1 MEGEYK
7 MEILI
12 RKAYKEDAHEAI
24 PLIIEAIGD
33 ISIQMTGETEEA
45 DITKE
50 FIQLFTRTDNRHS
63 YLNTYIAEMNGHVA
77 GVLVFYTAEQAIIL
91 DANLEAYL
99 SDKKGAAVR
108 IDPETAP
115 GEWYI
120 DTVVVDPTY
129 RGHGIG
135 TKLLSY
141 AEQLV
146 KNSGGGKL
154 ALNVEIEKEAAI
166 RLYNRLGFVNL
177 CPWTIIGE
185 PFHHMVKAVVA
196 D

>member
-1 MEGEYK
+1 MN
-7 MEILI
+7 ILI
-12 RKAYKEDAHEAI
+12 RKAYKEDATEAI
-24 PLIIEAIGD
+24 PLIMEAIGD
-33 ISIQMTGETEEA
+33 ISMQMTAETEEA
-45 DITKE
+45 AITNE
-50 FIQLFTRTDNRHS
+50 FIHLFTRTDNRHS
-63 YLNTYIAEMNGHVA
+63 YLHTYIAEMNGHVA
-77 GVLVFYTAEQAIIL
+77 GVLVFYTAEQALTL

-99 SDKKGAAVR
+99 SNKKGTVVT

-120 DTVVVDPTY
+120 DTVVVDPTF

-135 TKLLSY
+135 TRLIAH

-154 ALNVEIEKEAAI
+154 ALNVEFEKEAAI
-166 RLYNRLGFVNL
+166 RLYNRLGFVTV

-185 PFHHMVKAVVA
+185 PFHHMVKVIVA

>member
-1 MEGEYK
+1 MEV
-7 MEILI
+7 LI
-12 RKAYKEDAHEAI
+12 RKAYKEDATEAI
-24 PLIIEAIGD
+24 PLIMEAIGD
-33 ISIQMTGETEEA
+33 ISRQMTGETEKTA
-45 DITKE
+45 IYDE

-99 SDKKGAAVR
+99 SNKKGTAVT

-146 KNSGGGKL
+146 KDSGGGKL
-154 ALNVEIEKEAAI
+154 SLNVELEKDAAI
-166 RLYNRLGFVNL
+166 RLYNRLGFVTL

-185 PFHHMVKAVVA
+185 PFHHMVKTVFA

>member
-1 MEGEYK
+1 

-12 RKAYKEDAHEAI
+12 RKAYKEDANNAI
-24 PLIIEAIGD
+24 PLIMEAIGD
-33 ISIQMTGETEEA
+33 ISMQMTGETEEA
-45 DITKE
+45 AITTE
-50 FIQLFTRTDNRHS
+50 FIKLFKRTDNRHS

-77 GVLVFYTAEQAIIL
+77 GVLVFYTAEQAITL

-99 SDKKGAAVR
+99 SNKKGTIVT
-108 IDPETAP
+108 IDPETEP

-141 AEQLV
+141 AEQMV

-154 ALNVEIEKEAAI
+154 SLNVELEKDAAI
-166 RLYNRLGFVNL
+166 RLYNRLGFDTL

-185 PFHHMVKAVVA
+185 PFHHMVKTVVA

>member
-1 MEGEYK
+1 

-12 RKAYKEDAHEAI
+12 RKALKKDAEEAI

-33 ISIQMTGETEEA
+33 ISMQMTGETKEA
-45 DITKE
+45 AIIKE
-50 FIQLFTRTDNRHS
+50 FKQLFTRTDNRHS
-63 YLNTYIAEMNGHVA
+63 YLYTYIAEMSGQVA
-77 GVLVFYTAEQAIIL
+77 GVLVFYTAEQAITL

-99 SDKKGAAVR
+99 SNKKGTIVK
-108 IDPETAP
+108 IDPEAAP

-120 DTVVVDPTY
+120 DTVVVHPAY

-135 TKLLSY
+135 TKLLSH

-146 KNSGGGKL
+146 KNSGGGNL
-154 ALNVEIEKEAAI
+154 ALNVEQKKEAAI
-166 RLYNRLGFVNL
+166 RLYSRLGFDTV

-185 PFHHMVKAVVA
+185 PFHHMVKSVVA
-196 D
+196 E

>member
-1 MEGEYK
+1 MEL
-7 MEILI
+7 LI
-12 RKAYKEDAHEAI
+12 RKAYKEDAFEAI
-24 PLIIEAIGD
+24 PLIMDAIGD
-33 ISIQMTGETEEA
+33 ISMQMTGETEEVA
-45 DITKE
+45 ITNE

-63 YLNTYIAEMNGHVA
+63 YLNTYIAEMNGQVA
-77 GVLVFYTAEQAIIL
+77 GVLVFYTAEQAITL

-99 SDKKGAAVR
+99 SNKKGTTVT
-108 IDPETAP
+108 IDPEAAP

-120 DTVVVDPTY
+120 DTVVVDPAY

-154 ALNVEIEKEAAI
+154 ALNVEIEKDAAI
-166 RLYNRLGFVNL
+166 RLYKRLGFVTL

-196 D
+196 N

>member
-1 MEGEYK
+1 

-12 RKAYKEDAHEAI
+12 RKAYKEDAAQAI
-24 PLIIEAIGD
+24 PLIMEAIGD
-33 ISIQMTGETEEA
+33 ISMQMTGETEEVA
-45 DITKE
+45 ITKE
-50 FIQLFTRTDNRHS
+50 FIHLFTRTDNRHS
-63 YLNTYIAEMNGHVA
+63 YLNTYIAELNGHVA
-77 GVLVFYTAEQAIIL
+77 GVLVFYNSEQAISL

-99 SDKKGAAVR
+99 SNKKGAAVT

-120 DTVVVDPTY
+120 DTVVVNPAY

-141 AEQLV
+141 AEHLV

-154 ALNVEIEKEAAI
+154 ALNVEMEKDAAI
-166 RLYNRLGFVNL
+166 RLYNRLGFVTL

-185 PFHHMVKAVVA
+185 PFHHMVKTVVA
-196 D
+196 N

>member
-1 MEGEYK
+1 

-12 RKAYKEDAHEAI
+12 RKAYKEDAAQAI
-24 PLIIEAIGD
+24 PLIMEAIGD
-33 ISIQMTGETEEA
+33 ISMQMTGETEEVA
-45 DITKE
+45 ITKE
-50 FIQLFTRTDNRHS
+50 FIHLFTRTDNRHS
-63 YLNTYIAEMNGHVA
+63 YLNTYIAELNGHVA
-77 GVLVFYTAEQAIIL
+77 GVLVFYNSEQAISL

-99 SDKKGAAVR
+99 SNKKGATVT

-120 DTVVVDPTY
+120 DTVVVNPAY

-141 AEQLV
+141 AEHLV
-146 KNSGGGKL
+146 KSSGGGKL
-154 ALNVEIEKEAAI
+154 ALNVEMEKDAAI
-166 RLYNRLGFVNL
+166 RLYNRLGFVTL

-185 PFHHMVKAVVA
+185 PFHHMVKTVVA
-196 D
+196 N

>member
-1 MEGEYK
+1 

-12 RKAYKEDAHEAI
+12 RKAYKEDAEDAAQAI
-24 PLIIEAIGD
+24 PLIMEAIGD
-33 ISIQMTGETEEA
+33 ISMQMTGETEEVA
-45 DITKE
+45 ITKE
-50 FIQLFTRTDNRHS
+50 FIHLFTRTDNRHS
-63 YLNTYIAEMNGHVA
+63 YLNTYIAELNGHVA
-77 GVLVFYTAEQAIIL
+77 GVLVFYNSEQAISL

-99 SDKKGAAVR
+99 SNKKGAAVT

-120 DTVVVDPTY
+120 DTVVVNPAY

-141 AEQLV
+141 AEHLV
-146 KNSGGGKL
+146 KSSGGGKL
-154 ALNVEIEKEAAI
+154 ALNVEMEKDAAI
-166 RLYNRLGFVNL
+166 RLYNRLGFVTL

-185 PFHHMVKAVVA
+185 PFHHMVKTVVA
-196 D
+196 N

>member
-1 MEGEYK
+1 

-12 RKAYKEDAHEAI
+12 RKAYQEDASKAV
-24 PLIIEAIGD
+24 PLIMEAIGD
-33 ISIQMTGETEEA
+33 ISEQITGETEESA
-45 DITKE
+45 ITIE
-50 FIQLFTRTDNRHS
+50 FIKLFKQTDNRHS
-63 YLNTYIAEMNGHVA
+63 YLNTYIAEMDGHIA

-99 SDKKGAAVR
+99 STKNGTDIK
-108 IDPETAP
+108 IDPETVP

-146 KNSGGGKL
+146 KDSGGGRL
-154 ALNVEIEKEAAI
+154 ALNVEVKKDAAI
-166 RLYNRLGFVNL
+166 RLYNRIGFDTL

-185 PFHHMVKAVVA
+185 PFHHMVKTVVPN
-196 D
+196 